1 VTPSATSQNNV
12 RVIRLIANLPFCRR
26 FLRPPSTE
34 ALSSTGVTR
43 LRRVCSRDT
52 RPKHGVKSLTDG
64 SRTFVYG
71 KNDPFRSWP
80 SSANELVEVT
90 MGSETNV

>member
-1 VTPSATSQNNV
+1 MK
-12 RVIRLIANLPFCRR
+12 L
-26 FLRPPSTE
+26 STRYGC
-34 ALSSTGVTR
+34 TRR
-43 LRRVCSRDT
+43 LRELRKAQVQNMNWAGDT
-52 RPKHGVKSLTDG
+52 RPNHGVELTDG

-71 KNDPFRSWP
+71 RKDPFRSWP